1 LHSFQ
6 VTKTTFSEDTWLSKP
21 AMESIPKDQKN
32 NNNQRKFVVEV
43 ANDQQPSRFTLV
55 LSKTNFLNKK
65 VEHLID
71 LIDVQNHE
79 AFSLAY
85 SSTILFVLHQRR
97 EKVKRERRKEQTKKR
112 REREKARITTI
123 KQEYSRTFLIL
134 LQHSFLLPFDLYIY
148 IRLIMSKSYI

>member
-6 VTKTTFSEDTWLSKP
+6 VTKTTFSEDTWLSRP

-65 VEHLID
+65 VEHLIH
-71 LIDVQNHE
+71 LIDEQNHE
-79 AFSLAY
+79 VFSLAY
-85 SSTILFVLHQRR
+85 SSTNLFGFHQRR
-97 EKVKRERRKEQTKKR
+97 EKVKRERRKEQTKKK
-112 REREKARITTI
+112 EEKE
-123 KQEYSRTFLIL
+123 K
-134 LQHSFLLPFDLYIY
+134 
-148 IRLIMSKSYI
+148 RLE